1 MKYRSG
7 ACHTEGNEGLL
18 AVDSHGVTSHIRG
31 SREESSEQQAHRTE
45 AFSLVRQPHF
55 VMRSAVRGVRGGGTI
70 SRGLGGGVARGSTAG
85 GGVRAG
91 AGG

>member
-45 AFSLVRQPHF
+45 AFSL
-55 VMRSAVRGVRGGGTI
+55 
-70 SRGLGGGVARGSTAG
+70 GSSFDAWTRRDRVPICGICLALLLLIN
-85 GGVRAG
+85 VPTFERTLATNDD
-91 AGG
+91 